1 MDISVIIPT
10 YNRQASLLRSL
21 QSLQE
26 QSLPEFEILVVDNAA
41 SLEIERLVATIKPS
55 VKVSLKYVPEPKL
68 GLHHARHA
76 GAVTASGRILV
87 FSDDDATFDSGWLQ
101 AYARAFS
108 EHPEMAAAGGPVRP
122 RWEAP
127 PPEWLLEFMESKKIF
142 PMLSLMEPYKE
153 FRLDPK
159 GFFFGVNMAIRHD
172 ILFEVGGFN
181 PESFGDIWLGDGET
195 GLNRKL
201 CRLGM
206 SIGYVP
212 DAIVY
217 HHISPERMTLE
228 YFCRRM
234 ANEGAS
240 DMYAFLHQGTFHWLP
255 CLLHATSIV
264 VKNAIFWLAARLLN
278 GRTDRISLRIQL
290 HASRT
295 RSRLEY
301 IVRAILDKDLQE
313 LVLKDDWL
321 NESCT

>member
-1 MDISVIIPT
+1 MDVSVIIPT
-10 YNRQASLLRSL
+10 YNRVETLLHAL
-21 QSLQE
+21 VSLQE

-41 SLEIERLVATIKPS
+41 SLEIKRLVATIKPS

-68 GLHHARHA
+68 GIHNARHA
-76 GAVTASGRILV
+76 GARAAKGELLV
-87 FSDDDATFDSGWLQ
+87 FTDDDATFDPGWLQ
-101 AYARAFS
+101 AYAEAFS
-108 EHPEMAAAGGPVRP
+108 KHPEMSAAGGPVRP
-122 RWEAP
+122 RWDASP
-127 PPEWLLEFMESKKIF
+127 PKWLLEFIGSKKIF
-142 PMLSLMEPYKE
+142 TMLSLMEPYKE

-159 GFFFGVNMAIRHD
+159 GFFFGVNMAIRRD

-181 PESFGDIWLGDGET
+181 PESFGDVWLGDGET
-195 GLNRKL
+195 GLNHKL
-201 CRLGM
+201 CRLAM

-217 HHISPERMTLE
+217 HHIPPERMTVE
-228 YFCRRM
+228 YFRRRM

-240 DMYAFLHQGTFHWLP
+240 DMYALLHQGTLHWLP
-255 CLLHATSIV
+255 CFLHATSIV

-278 GRTDRISLRIQL
+278 GRTDRISLRIRL

-301 IVRAILDKDLQE
+301 LVRAILDKDLQE

-321 NESCT
+321 NK